1 MRLSST
7 RLTLFLNA
15 CLLAYSCSGNPSE
28 FRSLLVTSVATTP
41 RRATTRTTW
50 RHIQRGGSESSTPV
64 EAQSENKRQIPSLFQ
79 GDSDIIYDRYAA
91 CLAATEGLRRIRD
104 QTLQSQQQK
113 SINDPLFSKKN
124 IREAKE
130 WATAVYAENASKVV
144 EAMGMPVSQFNAIG
158 KIVCNDA
165 SLKQKVSELLRCLVK
180 FYFPYER

>member
-7 RLTLFLNA
+7 RLTLFLSA
-15 CLLAYSCSGNPSE
+15 CLLASSCCGNPLE
-28 FRSLLVTSVATTP
+28 FKCVLVPSVATTP
-41 RRATTRTTW
+41 RRASSTTRTSKW
-50 RHIQRGGSESSTPV
+50 RHIQRGGSESCTPD
-64 EAQSENKRQIPSLFQ
+64 ESQSANKRQIPSLFQ

-104 QTLQSQQQK
+104 ETLKSQQQK

-130 WATAVYAENASKVV
+130 WTIAVYTENASKVV

-158 KIVCNDA
+158 KIVCNDV
-165 SLKQKVSELLRCLVK
+165 SLKQKVCELLRHLV
-180 FYFPYER
+180 